1 MRKLNTAGRYTLLC
15 IACLTIMVGAL
26 VAPGLIS
33 ISRALGVADNA
44 ILLITLPALGA
55 AMFAPIAGKLIDKY
69 GAYTSLVF
77 GLFLYGFLGASVYW
91 LQGPIFVFINR
102 ILLGGV
108 TSVVMAG
115 STILISHWYFAKA
128 RLGMLAKQG
137 MAIELGGVLFLFLG
151 GLMAAQYWAL
161 PLALYLIAWVF
172 LAMLLY
178 FVPRQHPTEIES
190 DAPDEQAALHKGLSL
205 KSVYTIATFSM
216 VSFFIA
222 IVLLPGNMHVQH
234 YNEQQVG
241 LLLAF
246 ISLVAVVAAHFM
258 PKLTKGF
265 GEQKVLALAFIGYAA
280 SYIFFLQSG
289 TPTLVIGA
297 IFSGI
302 GFGFS
307 VPLLNHM
314 TVERSDANVRGRNLS
329 YFTMAVFSGQFLT
342 SFIQYIPGG
351 SNNVFMITIALCVLV
366 ALTLFVSGN
375 NAHQK

>member
-190 DAPDEQAALHKGLSL
+190 DTPDEQAALHKGLSL

-314 TVERSDANVRGRNLS
+314 TVERSDVNVRGRNLS

-351 SNNVFMITIALCVLV
+351 SNNVFMNTIALCVLV

-375 NAHQK
+375 NTHQK

>member
-1 MRKLNTAGRYTLLC
+1 
-15 IACLTIMVGAL
+15 MVGAL

-190 DAPDEQAALHKGLSL
+190 DTPDEQAALHKGLSL

>member
-190 DAPDEQAALHKGLSL
+190 DTPDEQAALHKGLSL

-289 TPTLVIGA
+289 IPTLVIGA

-351 SNNVFMITIALCVLV
+351 SNNVFMSTIALCVLV

>member
-1 MRKLNTAGRYTLLC
+1 
-15 IACLTIMVGAL
+15 
-26 VAPGLIS
+26 
-33 ISRALGVADNA
+33 
-44 ILLITLPALGA
+44 
-55 AMFAPIAGKLIDKY
+55 
-69 GAYTSLVF
+69 
-77 GLFLYGFLGASVYW
+77 
-91 LQGPIFVFINR
+91 
-102 ILLGGV
+102 
-108 TSVVMAG
+108 
-115 STILISHWYFAKA
+115 
-128 RLGMLAKQG
+128 
-137 MAIELGGVLFLFLG
+137 
-151 GLMAAQYWAL
+151 
-161 PLALYLIAWVF
+161 
-172 LAMLLY
+172 
-178 FVPRQHPTEIES
+178 
-190 DAPDEQAALHKGLSL
+190 
-205 KSVYTIATFSM
+205 
-216 VSFFIA
+216 
-222 IVLLPGNMHVQH
+222 MHVQH